1 MRTAILILTCLALT
15 SCAMTMPN
23 TGIYENPVLRNHRQQ
38 YLAQNP
44 QLAPDIRRAI
54 ASQEVM
60 TGMSRAEV
68 MAAWGPPKSCSS
80 VFTSPQSRTVCLYAD
95 TTRSVVL
102 GRTYRDTDYK
112 SVYFESGRVVDWQ
125 LH

>member
-1 MRTAILILTCLALT
+1 MQTAILILTCLALI
-15 SCAMTMPN
+15 SCVATMPN
-23 TGIYENPVLRNHRQQ
+23 TGIYENPVRRNHRQQ

-44 QLAPDIRRAI
+44 QLPSNIRQAI
-54 ASQEVM
+54 ASQQVIS
-60 TGMSRAEV
+60 GMSRTDV
-68 MAAWGPPKSCSS
+68 MASWGAPKSCSR
-80 VFTSPQSRTVCLYAD
+80 VFASPQERTVCLYTD

-102 GRTYRDTDYK
+102 DRTYRDTDYK